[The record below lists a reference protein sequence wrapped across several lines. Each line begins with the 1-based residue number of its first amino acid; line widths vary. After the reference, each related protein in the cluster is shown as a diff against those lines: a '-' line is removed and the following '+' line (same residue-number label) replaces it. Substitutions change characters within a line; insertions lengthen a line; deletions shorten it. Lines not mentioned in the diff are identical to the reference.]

1 MNRRTG
7 LVLGAV
13 VVAVVGVGAF
23 VVVGSGDS
31 GGTAGT
37 VAMPPATAEITRAD
51 LIRSKTVDGHFD
63 YANRRAVKSP
73 VEGTVTQAA
82 EPGKTVE
89 RGQVLYKR
97 DARPVVLLY
106 GATPMFRDMTVGTLG
121 PDVQQLKRN
130 LRDLGRGKG
139 LPADNK
145 YDEATQAAVKSWQ
158 KALGVLEPTGDLGK
172 GDLVFQPGAVRVVAA
187 DAALADQIGADKPV
201 LTIASPKP
209 VVRAKLDRED
219 QVLAKPGTRVE
230 VSLPDGATAGGQ
242 VTGTV
247 KAEAGNGAEAT
258 PGTTGVEVEITL
270 DDANA
275 GSGDTTGTS
284 SVKFIQESRK
294 GVLTVPVEAIVALRE
309 GGYGLQIVRDT
320 ATTTVRVETGM
331 SADGRI
337 EITGDGLAEGM
348 KVGAAKP

>member
-1 MNRRTG
+1 MRRWLTI
-7 LVLGAV
+7 GAM
-13 VVAVVGVGAF
+13 VAVATVAGVSVF
-23 VVVGSGDS
+23 VVMGRDEP
-31 GGTAGT
+31 GGKAN
-37 VAMPPATAEITRAD
+37 AADAPPAVAEVTRGD
-51 LIRSKTVDGHFD
+51 LVRSKTIDGHFD
-63 YANRRAVKSP
+63 YADRRAVKSP

-106 GATPMFRDMTVGTLG
+106 GSTPMFRDLTVGTLG

-130 LRDLGRGKG
+130 LRDLGRGRG
-139 LPADNK
+139 MPVDNK

-172 GDLVFQPGAVRVVAA
+172 GDLVFQPGPVRVVAA
-187 DAALADQIGADKPV
+187 DAALADQVGADKAV
-201 LTIASPKP
+201 LTIASTKP
-209 VVRAKLDRED
+209 VVRAQLDKDD
-219 QVLAKPGTRVE
+219 QALAKAGTRVE
-230 VSLPDGATAGGQ
+230 VTLPEGTTAGGQ
-242 VTGTV
+242 VSGTV
-247 KAEAGNGAEAT
+247 RAESGNGAEA
-258 PGTTGVEVEITL
+258 PAGIQVEITL
-270 DDANA
+270 DDGAA
-275 GSGDTTGTS
+275 VPDDTAGTS

-309 GGYGLQIVRDT
+309 GGYGLQIVREST
-320 ATTTVRVETGM
+320 TTTVRVETGM

-337 EITGDGLAEGM
+337 EITGGGLAEGM

>member
-1 MNRRTG
+1 MKRWLT
-7 LVLGAV
+7 LGAV
-13 VVAVVGVGAF
+13 AAVVAVVGVGVF
-23 VVVGSGDS
+23 VVVGRDDPDDKSN
-31 GGTAGT
+31 A
-37 VAMPPATAEITRAD
+37 ANMPPAIAEVTRGD
-51 LIRSKTVDGHFD
+51 LVRSKTVDGRFD

-106 GATPMFRDMTVGTLG
+106 GSTPMFRDLTVGTLG

-139 LPADNK
+139 LPIDNK

-158 KALGVLEPTGDLGK
+158 KALGVLEPIGDLGK

-187 DAALADQIGADKPV
+187 DAALADQVGADKPV
-201 LTIASPKP
+201 LTIASTKP
-209 VVRAKLDRED
+209 VVRAQLDKDD
-219 QVLAKPGTRVE
+219 QTLAKPGTRVE
-230 VSLPDGATAGGQ
+230 VRLPDGATAGGQ
-242 VTGTV
+242 VSGTV
-247 KAEAGNGAEAT
+247 KPESGNGGET
-258 PGTTGVEVEITL
+258 TTGIQVEITL
-270 DDANA
+270 DGTSVTD
-275 GSGDTTGTS
+275 DTAGTS

-294 GVLTVPVEAIVALRE
+294 GVLTVPVEAVIALRE
-309 GGYGLQIVRDT
+309 GGYGLQIVREST
-320 ATTTVRVETGM
+320 TTTVRVETGM

-337 EITGDGLAEGM
+337 EITGGGLAEGM
-348 KVGAAKP
+348 KVGAAIP

>member
-1 MNRRTG
+1 MKRG

-13 VVAVVGVGAF
+13 AAVVTVVGVSVF
-23 VVVGSGDS
+23 VVVSGDDS
-31 GGTAGT
+31 GGKAN
-37 VAMPPATAEITRAD
+37 AASAPPAVAEITRGD
-51 LIRSKTVDGHFD
+51 LVRSKTVDGHLD

-106 GATPMFRDMTVGTLG
+106 GSTPMFRDLTVGTLG

-130 LRDLGRGKG
+130 LRDLGRGRS
-139 LPADNK
+139 LPVDNK

-158 KALGVLEPTGDLGK
+158 KALGVLEPTGDVGK

-201 LTIASPKP
+201 LTIASTKP
-209 VVRAKLDRED
+209 VVRAQLDKDD
-219 QVLAKPGTRVE
+219 QTLAKVGTRVE
-230 VSLPDGATAGGQ
+230 VTLPEGATAPGQ
-242 VTGTV
+242 VSGTV
-247 KAEAGNGAEAT
+247 RAESGDGAEA
-258 PGTTGVEVEITL
+258 PTGIQVEITL
-270 DDANA
+270 DDGAA
-275 GSGDTTGTS
+275 VPEDTTGTS
-284 SVKFIQESRK
+284 SVKFLQESRK

-309 GGYGLQIVRDT
+309 GGYGLQIVRET
-320 ATTTVRVETGM
+320 TTTTVRVETGM